1 MHLQMIKKDSETDV
15 KMLQSIK
22 GEGGCQL

>member
-1 MHLQMIKKDSETDV
+1 MRLQMIKKDSETDV
-15 KMLQSIK
+15 KMLHRVK